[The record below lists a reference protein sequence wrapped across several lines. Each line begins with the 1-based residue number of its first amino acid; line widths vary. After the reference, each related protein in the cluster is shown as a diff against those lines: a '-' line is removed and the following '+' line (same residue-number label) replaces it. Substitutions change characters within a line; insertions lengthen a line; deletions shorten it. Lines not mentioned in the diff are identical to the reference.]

1 MIMRKLPHD
10 LLPWK
15 MASLYFEQIL
25 LDMFLIASVVDF
37 YFNFQMH
44 RFKEMKGIGRRVY
57 VGRQSKTEK
66 STQVCHAILGSR
78 DEQQLRMK

>member
-1 MIMRKLPHD
+1 
-10 LLPWK
+10 

-66 STQVCHAILGSR
+66 ST
-78 DEQQLRMK
+78 

>member
-1 MIMRKLPHD
+1 MICYPG
-10 LLPWK
+10 K

-25 LDMFLIASVVDF
+25 LDMFLIASVVEF